1 MTDLRTTT
9 DFQAHPGAPRPP
21 QHVVLKWEGDHRF
34 EGGRPNGVTHKIDAS
49 AKTGPS
55 PVDSLLLALASCT
68 SVDVVDILAKRR
80 TPARTLEV
88 DVVAQRAVG
97 VPARVTSIQLTYTIT
112 TDEEFDRSHAER
124 AIDLA
129 VNKYCSVRDSLDPNM
144 PIEWKLVLNG
154 RDA

>member
-1 MTDLRTTT
+1 VTDLRTTT

-21 QHVVLKWEGDHRF
+21 QHVTLTWEGDHRF

-80 TPARTLEV
+80 TPAESLKV
-88 DVVAQRAVG
+88 DVMAQRAAAI
-97 VPARVTSIQLTYTIT
+97 PARVTAIQLTYIIT
-112 TDEEFDRSHAER
+112 GKDIDRSNAER

-144 PIEWKLVLNG
+144 PIDWKLVLNG
-154 RDA
+154 S

>member
-1 MTDLRTTT
+1 VTDLRTTT

-21 QHVVLKWEGDHRF
+21 QHVTLTWEGDHRF
-34 EGGRPNGVTHKIDAS
+34 EGGRPNGVKHKIDAS

-68 SVDVVDILAKRR
+68 SVDIVDILAKRR
-80 TPARTLEV
+80 TPAESLEV
-88 DVVAQRAVG
+88 DVMAQRAAAI
-97 VPARVTSIQLTYTIT
+97 PARVTSIHLTYIIT
-112 TDEEFDRSHAER
+112 GKDIDRSQAER

-144 PIEWKLVLNG
+144 PIDWKLVLNG
-154 RDA
+154 S